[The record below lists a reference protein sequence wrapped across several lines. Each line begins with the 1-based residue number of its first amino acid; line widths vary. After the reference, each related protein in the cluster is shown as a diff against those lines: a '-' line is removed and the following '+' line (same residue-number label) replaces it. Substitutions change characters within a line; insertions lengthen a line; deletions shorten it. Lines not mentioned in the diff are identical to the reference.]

1 MIYRLCDA
9 VMILLCAGLVLT
21 VVQAVFLGV

>member
-9 VMILLCAGLVLT
+9 VMILLCVGLVLT
-21 VVQAVFLGV
+21 VAQAVFLGV